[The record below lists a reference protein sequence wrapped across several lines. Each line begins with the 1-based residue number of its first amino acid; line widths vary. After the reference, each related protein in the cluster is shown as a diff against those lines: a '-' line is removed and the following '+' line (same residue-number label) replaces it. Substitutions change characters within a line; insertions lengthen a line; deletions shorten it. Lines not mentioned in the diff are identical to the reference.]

1 CRSRAWQLAGC
12 ASSCPCASPLT
23 ARCVSQTTPPSMIKP
38 VVAAIDMGYG
48 HLRPAAALAD
58 HLATEVV
65 QMDAP
70 PVGSKRDRAFWAG
83 IRKVYEPLTRM
94 SQVGVAGAPMRELMN
109 TLTAVTS

>member
-1 CRSRAWQLAGC
+1 
-12 ASSCPCASPLT
+12 
-23 ARCVSQTTPPSMIKP
+23 MIKP

-83 IRKVYEPLTRM
+83 IRKLYEPLTRM
-94 SQVGVAGAPMRELMN
+94 SQAP
-109 TLTAVTS
+109 TAAPP

>member
-1 CRSRAWQLAGC
+1 
-12 ASSCPCASPLT
+12 
-23 ARCVSQTTPPSMIKP
+23 MIKP

-83 IRKVYEPLTRM
+83 IRKL
-94 SQVGVAGAPMRELMN
+94 
-109 TLTAVTS
+109 

>member
-1 CRSRAWQLAGC
+1 
-12 ASSCPCASPLT
+12 
-23 ARCVSQTTPPSMIKP
+23 MIKP

-70 PVGSKRDRAFWAG
+70 PVGSKRDRAHARSWNLPVG
-83 IRKVYEPLTRM
+83 KVAFRDRVLDCP
-94 SQVGVAGAPMRELMN
+94 
-109 TLTAVTS
+109 